1 MCFYWIS
8 SIRPLSLEQS
18 FVSLQVLNVTADPN
32 DDQHLG
38 ARTETGEA
46 VNRNRVKNP
55 PSYVC
60 WLKTV

>member
-1 MCFYWIS
+1 MFYWIS

-55 PSYVC
+55 LVMF
-60 WLKTV
+60 VG